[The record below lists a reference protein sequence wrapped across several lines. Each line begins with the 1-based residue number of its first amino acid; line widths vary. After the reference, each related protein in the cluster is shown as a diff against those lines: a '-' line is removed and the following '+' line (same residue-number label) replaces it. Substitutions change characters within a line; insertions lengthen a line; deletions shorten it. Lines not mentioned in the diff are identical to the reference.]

1 VRSLLAAFALIGL
14 SVGSAQAVSVD
25 RIAAVVNDEVIT
37 LSEVYELGRE
47 FIDARAQSGDLDE
60 RRVAELEVLDT
71 LIRRRLVEQTAV
83 ALQIDAT
90 DEDVDRAVGDIA
102 RRNGVDLEALRSE
115 IERSGV
121 SWQGYREEIQE
132 VIREQKFTQ
141 MLIRPRIVENED
153 ELRDA
158 YRRMLNGAEQPVRV
172 HLGAIFL
179 AYPTGSDSDQDQTVA
194 LATKVRDRVL
204 AGESFALVSAEVDQG
219 PYGANGG
226 TMGTFSDGE
235 LVGELNVAAFSTG
248 VGEVSKPVVT
258 SQVVFLLEVRKR
270 EKIPVR
276 PYEEVRDQISSK
288 VFEGRIE
295 REKDAWYQQAR
306 REAAVVIKLK
316 EPQAK

>member
-1 VRSLLAAFALIGL
+1 VSLFLAALLGL
-14 SVGSAQAVSVD
+14 SVGSAQAKSVD
-25 RIAAVVNDEVIT
+25 RIAAVVNDDVIT

-47 FIDARAQSGDLDE
+47 FIDARAQAGDVSE
-60 RRVAELEVLDT
+60 RRIAELEVLDT

-83 ALQIDAT
+83 ELQIDAT
-90 DEDVDRAVGDIA
+90 AEDVDRAVGDIA
-102 RRNGVDLEALRSE
+102 RRNGVELQALRSE

-121 SWQGYREEIQE
+121 SWQGYREEIKE

-158 YRRMLNGAEQPVRV
+158 YRRMLNGADQPVRV

-179 AYPTGSDSDQDQTVA
+179 AFESDSDGDKEKTVS
-194 LATKVRDRVL
+194 LATKVRSRVL
-204 AGESFALVSAEVDQG
+204 AGETFAAVSAEVDQG

-226 TMGTFSDGE
+226 TMGTFNDGE

-248 VGEVSKPVVT
+248 VGEVSEPVVT
-258 SQVVFLLEVRKR
+258 GQGVFLLEVRQR
-270 EKIPVR
+270 EKVPVR
-276 PYEEVRDQISSK
+276 PYEEVRDQIASK

-316 EPQAK
+316 ETQEK

>member
-1 VRSLLAAFALIGL
+1 MRSLLSVLIGL
-14 SVGSAQAVSVD
+14 GMGSAHAASVD
-25 RIAAVVNDEVIT
+25 RIAAVVNDEVIA

-47 FIDARAQSGDLDE
+47 FIDARAQSGDVDE

-83 ALQIDAT
+83 ELQIDAN
-90 DEDVDRAVGDIA
+90 DEDVDRAVSDIA
-102 RRNGVDLEALRSE
+102 RRNGVELEALRSE

-121 SWQGYREEIQE
+121 SWQGYREEIKE

-158 YRRMLNGAEQPVRV
+158 YRRMMNGADQPVRV
-172 HLGAIFL
+172 HLGAIFI
-179 AYPTGSDSDQDQTVA
+179 AFPTGLETDQEQTVA
-194 LATKVRDRVL
+194 LATKARKRVL
-204 AGESFALVSAEVDQG
+204 SGESFASVSADVDQG

-235 LVGELNVAAFSTG
+235 LVGELNVAAFSTE

-258 SQVVFLLEVRKR
+258 GQGVFLLEVRQR

-276 PYEEVRDQISSK
+276 PYEEIRDQIASK

-306 REAAVVIKLK
+306 REAAVVIKLDDPK
-316 EPQAK
+316 AK

>member
-1 VRSLLAAFALIGL
+1 MRSLLAALIGL
-14 SVGSAQAVSVD
+14 CIGSAQAASVD

-37 LSEVYELGRE
+37 LSEVYDLGRE
-47 FIDARAQSGDLDE
+47 FIDARAQSGDVNE

-83 ALQIDAT
+83 ELQIDAT
-90 DEDVDRAVGDIA
+90 DEDVDRAVSDIA
-102 RRNGVDLEALRSE
+102 RRNGVEQKALRSE

-121 SWQGYREEIQE
+121 SWQGYREEIKE

-158 YRRMLNGAEQPVRV
+158 YRRMLNEADQPVRV
-172 HLGAIFL
+172 QLGAIFL
-179 AYPTGSDSDQDQTVA
+179 AFPSGPDSDQEQTVA
-194 LATKVRDRVL
+194 LATKVRSRIL
-204 AGESFALVSAEVDQG
+204 GGESFASVSAEVDQG

-235 LVGELNVAAFSTG
+235 LVGELNVAAFTTE
-248 VGEVSKPVVT
+248 VGKVSKPVVT
-258 SQVVFLLEVRKR
+258 GQGVFLLEVRQR
-270 EKIPVR
+270 EKIPMK
-276 PYEEVRDQISSK
+276 PYEEVRDEISSK

-316 EPQAK
+316 EPQEK